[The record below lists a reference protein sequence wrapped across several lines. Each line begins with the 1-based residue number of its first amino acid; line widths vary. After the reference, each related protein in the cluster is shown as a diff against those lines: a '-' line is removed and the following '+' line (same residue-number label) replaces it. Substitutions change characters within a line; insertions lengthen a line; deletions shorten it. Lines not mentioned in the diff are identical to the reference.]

1 MPVPEHRSEVASRAD
16 FSIIRYAQC
25 WEDAD
30 VLLQAL
36 DIQPGDVCFSVGS
49 GGENTLSMLSR
60 GPAQVLA
67 VDLSTAQAACLEL
80 KAAGFRALPY
90 DGLLELVGVRESA
103 RRGALYASARSLL
116 SDSARAYWDTHQAM
130 LEAGLLA
137 AGKFE
142 RYFTLFRRWVLPLMQ
157 SRQRVD
163 ELFVAREAAERRR
176 FYRER
181 WDNWRWRAL
190 LRAFFSRAVMG
201 RIGRDPSFFRYVEGA
216 VAEPIFART
225 EHALAELDPSSNAY
239 LQWIAYG
246 RFASALPHAWRRENY
261 HAIRANA
268 HRLRVEVAS
277 VESAL
282 ARAADHSIDRFN
294 LSDILEYVGEAACDR
309 LFDDVVRCGRTG
321 GRVSYWN
328 MQVPRRRPQRLADKL
343 RTLDELSARLHRDA
357 TTFFYSAFYV
367 DTIVQG

>member
-1 MPVPEHRSEVASRAD
+1 MPAPERTSEVASRAD

-60 GPAQVLA
+60 GPSEVWA
-67 VDLSTAQAACLEL
+67 VDLSPAQVACLEL

-90 DGLLELVGVRESA
+90 GELLELVGVRASV
-103 RRGALYASARSLL
+103 RRSELYASARALL
-116 SDSARAYWDTHQAM
+116 SDAARAYWDANQAV
-130 LEAGLLA
+130 LETGLLA

-142 RYFTLFRRWVLPLMQ
+142 RYFALFRQWVLPLMH
-157 SRQRVD
+157 SRRRID
-163 ELFVAREAAERRR
+163 ELFVPREPAERRR

-201 RIGRDPSFFRYVEGA
+201 RLGRDPSFFRYVEGA
-216 VAEPIFART
+216 VAQPIFERT
-225 EHALAELDPSSNAY
+225 EHALADLDPSRNAY
-239 LQWIAYG
+239 LQWIVYG
-246 RFASALPHAWRRENY
+246 RFVSVLPHAWREENY
-261 HAIRANA
+261 EAIRANV
-268 HRLRVEVAS
+268 HRLRVEVAP
-277 VESAL
+277 VEAAL
-282 ARAADHSIDRFN
+282 ARAADHGIDRFN
-294 LSDILEYVGEAACDR
+294 LSDILEYVGAAACES
-309 LFDDVVRCGRTG
+309 LFDDVARCGRAG
-321 GRVSYWN
+321 GRVAYWN
-328 MQVPRRRPQRLADKL
+328 MQAPRRRPQRLAARL
-343 RTLDELSARLHRDA
+343 RTLDELSARLHHEA

-367 DTIVQG
+367 DAIA